1 METTLQT
8 ERELM
13 LWKQAKKRVSFKRQL
28 AAYVIV
34 NVFLWILWYIGD
46 KETTGTFSMNIPW
59 PLWCSLGWG
68 IGLAFKFA
76 DAYILNRPE
85 AIEKEFQKLKDRQ

>member
-1 METTLQT
+1 MESTLQN
-8 ERELM
+8 ERELQ

-28 AAYVIV
+28 AAYLIV
-34 NVFLWILWYIGD
+34 NGFLWILWYIGD
-46 KETTGTFSMNIPW
+46 KKETVSFYTNVPW

-68 IGLAFKFA
+68 IALIFKFV
-76 DAYILNRPE
+76 DAYVLNRPE